1 MEAHITSSNEKAVE
15 TDLQANLQSLRKENE
30 TLRFMLGVMNRKCN
44 ILQARLQERK
54 AEQFLNINLTQ
65 SGSNN
70 ETNYKKARTEFPA
83 PINRTSRILVRADSQ
98 DNSLIV
104 KDGYQWRKYGQ
115 KVTKDNPSPRA
126 YFRCS
131 MAPGCQV
138 KKKVQRC
145 VEDKNVLV
153 AIYDGEH
160 NHDSNA
166 NSDIGEYSLFSS
178 DRIGV
183 ATPGSNSMHNIIS
196 PPHITNHDSPFR
208 PAIAL
213 DLSLSGPNKEN
224 QRNYVEKD
232 HHNNYYNNIEECVAS
247 LTRDPNFTAS
257 LAAAVARSMY

>member
-1 MEAHITSSNEKAVE
+1 MEAQMSTTSNDQKAME
-15 TDLQANLQSLRKENE
+15 TLQANSESLRKENE

-44 ILQARLQERK
+44 ILQARLQARK
-54 AEQFLNINLTQ
+54 AEQIMDINLTHQ

-70 ETNYKKARTEFPA
+70 ETNYKKARTQFPA
-83 PINRTSRILVRADSQ
+83 PNSTSRILVRADSL

-131 MAPGCQV
+131 MAPGCPV

-153 AIYDGEH
+153 ATYDGEH
-160 NHDSNA
+160 NHDANA
-166 NSDIGEYSLFSS
+166 NSHDVGDQYSLSSS

-183 ATPGSNSMHNIIS
+183 AMTSSNSMHDIS
-196 PPHITNHDSPFR
+196 NHSPFR

-224 QRNYVEKD
+224 RRNYVEKD
-232 HHNNYYNNIEECVAS
+232 HQNNYYNKIEECVAS
-247 LTRDPNFTAS
+247 LTKDPNFTAS